1 MMVPELSVILSIW
14 NTIRDTIS
22 FWKSEDEKAEKNE
35 EIIELNKRLEE
46 KNERIQTQRKIIS
59 QKEDRVDEYEEI
71 IRTLQDEN
79 ISVEGLVEEYWRDS
93 TILLISFSSQKD
105 SKGETEKF
113 MKRKLKE
120 DYELINL
127 TSKTWVIP
135 PAEFPERL
143 ESASNRNE
151 IQDWLEEDVFP
162 DYPGH
167 RVIVP
172 FATAVDL
179 KNVYSH
185 SGFDPGEV
193 DDFASTLDEEL
204 GLSRLMSP
212 EDFSQELASNNIDLA
227 DVIES
232 GQITFFVSNYVS
244 DEQLKEISSNR
255 ESIEETLEEDLG
267 DVSLQTLADDRAIKP
282 LEEALSDYVTYPKK
296 VARGAVGVAE
306 MWQKGLNQM
315 WDKPTSEEDVEDTPR
330 LPKAG

>member
-1 MMVPELSVILSIW
+1 MLPELTLVLSVW
-14 NTIRDTIS
+14 NTIRDTIT
-22 FWKSEDEKAEKNE
+22 FWKSNDDQAEVNE
-35 EIIELNKRLEE
+35 EILELNKELEQKSERLQ
-46 KNERIQTQRKIIS
+46 KQRGIIS
-59 QKEDRVDEYEEI
+59 EKEDRLDDYEEI

-79 ISVEGLVEEYWRDS
+79 ISVEGLVEEYWRRS

-105 SKGETEKF
+105 SDGETDKF
-113 MKRKLKE
+113 MKQKLKE

-135 PAEFPERL
+135 PADFPERL

-162 DYPGH
+162 DYPDYK
-167 RVIVP
+167 VIVP

-185 SGFDPGEV
+185 SDFDPDES

-244 DEQLKEISSNR
+244 DEQLEDISENR
-255 ESIEETLEEDLG
+255 ESIENALEEDLG
-267 DVSLQTLADDRAIKP
+267 DVSLQTLADERAIEP
-282 LEEALSDYVTYPKK
+282 LESALSDYVSYPKK
-296 VARGAVGVAE
+296 VARGAVSVAE
-306 MWQKGLNQM
+306 MWQKGLNDM
-315 WDKPTSEEDVEDTPR
+315 WDKPDAEEDVSVTPR
-330 LPKAG
+330 LPEPE